1 MVRLV
6 RVELRRLLARR
17 AVRVLLAACLLLP
30 LLIGV
35 GVAIDTRPPSDAD
48 LAWAT
53 EQAEKE
59 SESKWVK
66 REVRRCVKDPS
77 GWGGLPT
84 NLSAEE
90 AQEACEEQALPQ
102 VEWYLWYQPLDLA
115 EQRDGGSGLLLT
127 LVLAFLLLVAGT
139 TFIGHDWSSGSVSNQ
154 ILFEPR
160 RGRVWSA
167 KATAVVA
174 TSFLLA
180 ALAQTAYWLGL
191 AALARHRGEPHGRAL
206 LIDCLQFGL
215 RAAAVAAAAALI
227 GFALTML
234 LRSTVA
240 TLGITF
246 GIALAGGMVL
256 AVIGVSDVWNP
267 AFNLWAVVSNGVSYD
282 AEIACRPPSSPGE
295 MCWEQRHLSLTRG
308 ATYAGSVVA
317 AVTLVSWFSFRRR
330 DIN

>member
-1 MVRLV
+1 MLRLV
-6 RVELRRLLARR
+6 RVEIRRLLARR

-35 GVAIDTRPPSDAD
+35 GVAVDTRPPSDAD
-48 LAWAT
+48 LASAT
-53 EQAEKE
+53 EQVEE
-59 SESKWVK
+59 NSERKWAQRELK
-66 REVRRCVKDPS
+66 RCLKDPS

-84 NLSAEE
+84 NLTGEE
-90 AQEACEEQALPQ
+90 LQEACEEQALPQ
-102 VEWYLWYQPLDLA
+102 IDWYLWYQPLDLA
-115 EQRDGGSGLLLT
+115 EQRDAGSGLLVT

-154 ILFEPR
+154 VLFEPR

-167 KATAVVA
+167 KALAVV
-174 TSFLLA
+174 TVSFVVA
-180 ALAQTAYWLGL
+180 AVAQAGYWLSL
-191 AALARHRGEPHGRAL
+191 AALARHRGEPHGAAL
-206 LIDCLQFGL
+206 LVDCLQFGL
-215 RAAAVAAAAALI
+215 RAAAVATAAALV

-256 AVIGVSDVWNP
+256 AVVGISDVWNP
-267 AFNLWAVVSNGVSYD
+267 AFNLWAVVSNGVFYD
-282 AEIACRPPSSPGE
+282 VEVACPPPSTAGE

-317 AVTLVSWFSFRRR
+317 AVCLASWCSFRRR